1 MSPPKTVAGKP
12 WIPPVLLG
20 AMQNGTGVTELM
32 AEIEKH
38 VNG

>member
-1 MSPPKTVAGKP
+1 MPKTVAGKP

-20 AMQNGTGVTELM
+20 AMQNGTGVIELM

-38 VNG
+38 RNG